1 MSYIERFYCYQRQL
15 VYAKACKAK
24 KKKKKNIAEQ
34 KKKEKKKRGRPTQL
48 EKSKVGEKRVN
59 FRGTV

>member
-1 MSYIERFYCYQRQL
+1 ML
-15 VYAKACKAK
+15 KLAKP